1 MQSEQFEF
9 QPVTEKDV
17 ANVILNL
24 PSNKAPGFSKIPARI
39 LKDSLPEHIRK
50 TVTVASCIN
59 KLIQINRIKH
69 LFDKETLSLIIN
81 SFVFSRLFYCS
92 SVWSNTSAIN
102 IHKLQLV
109 PAKFCSQDYLRASQI
124 WSYVKQRLVVND
136 AVIMHKCLQGLSP
149 SYLSDKFSTRATIHC
164 RQTRYGNI

>member
-9 QPVTEKDV
+9 QPVTGKDV

-39 LKDSLPEHIRK
+39 LKDSLPDHIRK
-50 TVTVASCIN
+50 TVTVTSGIN
-59 KLIQINRIKH
+59 KPIQINRIKH
-69 LFDKETLSLIIN
+69 LFDKETLSLIFN
-81 SFVFSRLFYCS
+81 SFVSSRLFDYS
-92 SVWSNTSAIN
+92 SVWSSTSAIN

-124 WSYVKQRLVVND
+124 WSYLCRPRITSMAK
-136 AVIMHKCLQGLSP
+136 
-149 SYLSDKFSTRATIHC
+149 
-164 RQTRYGNI
+164 RQTKTCGPWCSYDV

>member
-1 MQSEQFEF
+1 MKAKPNPFVTPEIMQLMKTRDNWYMSAMKTNDKLHWNAYKFF
-9 QPVTEKDV
+9 GRK
-17 ANVILNL
+17 LNGKSAL

-39 LKDSLPEHIRK
+39 LKDSFPEFIRK

-69 LFDKETLSLIIN
+69 LFDKETLSLIFN
-81 SFVFSRLFYCS
+81 SFVSSRLFDYS
-92 SVWSNTSAIN
+92 SVWSNTSVIN

-124 WSYVKQRLVVND
+124 
-136 AVIMHKCLQGLSP
+136 
-149 SYLSDKFSTRATIHC
+149 
-164 RQTRYGNI
+164 